1 MLENKKVG
9 IGLTGSFCSLEKTL
23 SVIKDLS
30 KLKCDLYIFA
40 SEKILTCDTRFD
52 KADEL
57 IEELEKLSKRKII
70 DNVVDSEIFGPK
82 IPLDI
87 MLVMPCSGNTL
98 AKLTYGLNDN
108 AVTMACKSTLRNEH
122 NVVLAIA
129 TNDALS
135 NSGKNIMQL
144 LNTKHFY
151 LVPMYQ
157 DDYIKKP
164 NSMLFDENLVIPTL
178 INALNNKQIQ
188 PVLEGN
194 KDD

>member
-1 MLENKKVG
+1 MLENKKIG

-108 AVTMACKSTLRNEH
+108 AVTMVCKSTLRNEH

>member
-1 MLENKKVG
+1 MLENKKIG

-178 INALNNKQIQ
+178 INALNNKHIQ